1 MVVEIA
7 QCWGS
12 LKSATQDLGVLVVHT
27 NPRKQ
32 IWVKIHVCTFVGA
45 GFNELAGEFLDF
57 SPNSLLLGVLNS
69 FLRCVRLFVTGGV
82 RLSGLVCALSPF
94 ICLASCEGSLPEW
107 WCPPLRSCPVLCVPC
122 LPSFVSLHV
131 KGVSL
136 SGGVRLAGLV
146 CALSPFICLPHV
158 SPRVVVSASPILSVP
173 CLPSFVSLHVSP

>member
-94 ICLASCEGSLPEW
+94 M
-107 WCPPLRSCPVLCVPC
+107 
-122 LPSFVSLHV
+122 
-131 KGVSL
+131 
-136 SGGVRLAGLV
+136 
-146 CALSPFICLPHV
+146 
-158 SPRVVVSASPILSVP
+158 
-173 CLPSFVSLHVSP
+173 